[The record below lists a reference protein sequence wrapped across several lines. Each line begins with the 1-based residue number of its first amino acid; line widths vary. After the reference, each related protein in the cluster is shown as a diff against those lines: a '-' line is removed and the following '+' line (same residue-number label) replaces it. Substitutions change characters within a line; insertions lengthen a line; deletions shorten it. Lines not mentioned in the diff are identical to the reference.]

1 MLSHGGQVSNI
12 VECFTYQLSLV
23 SISGRAPCSGGS
35 TDNVYAKKSQQ
46 QVVNTKLY
54 YPGSIYSFDWI
65 LDSIKSNQM
74 LDIDPYLLMQ
84 IPYPAALGAN
94 ANIKKQSGLSGQRTR
109 FTMRELIKIFQVTE
123 QFPSKK
129 NKNQVYWQRFIK
141 QGYFPGR
148 SVNSVN
154 AQWQRFCHYNTVE
167 EALTKAL

>member
-1 MLSHGGQVSNI
+1 MVFFLPTGTDQEHIDLVLSHGGQVSNI

-23 SISGRAPCSGGS
+23 PLTNKSYNEGS
-35 TDNVYAKKSQQ
+35 FAKKQPNPKQ
-46 QVVNTKLY
+46 Y
-54 YPGSIYSFDWI
+54 YPGNIYSFDWV
-65 LDSIKSNQM
+65 LDSIKNNRM
-74 LDIDPYLLMQ
+74 ITLDRYLLLT
-84 IPYPAALGAN
+84 IPYPAAMGISN
-94 ANIKKQSGLSGQRTR
+94 AMIKKQSGLSGQRTR

-154 AQWQRFCHYNTVE
+154 A
-167 EALTKAL
+167 